1 MSVEAATERRLPGAR
16 VLRSGHVVAWWIEVL
31 AVGLFYVVYS
41 TIRNSN
47 NASPETAYD
56 NARRLIDWQLTLH
69 INVEQT
75 LQEWA
80 LRSESLIIVCNYFY
94 GSLHFVVTIGTAV
107 FLFHRFPDD
116 YPRFRNTLGVGTA
129 LALIGFAVF
138 PLMPPRLL
146 DCHISGMNSNECF
159 VDGNE
164 PTTVTYGFVDTLA
177 RDPAIWSFNSGAMSK
192 LSNQFAAMPSVH
204 CAWALWCAVAFVPR
218 VRHLWAKILAA
229 SYPLLTVIVIV
240 LTANHYLLDAVGGF
254 LVLGLGWAIAHRFTR
269 AGRDV
274 VALPA

>member
-1 MSVEAATERRLPGAR
+1 MSVETATKRRLPGAR
-16 VLRSGHVVAWWIEVL
+16 VLRSGHVIVWWVEVI
-31 AVGLFYVVYS
+31 AVGIFYVVYS

-47 NASPETAYD
+47 NASPDTAYD
-56 NARRLIDWQLTLH
+56 NARRLIDWQQTLQ

-80 LRSESLIIVCNYFY
+80 LKSESLIIVCNYFY
-94 GSLHFVVTIGTAV
+94 GSLHFAVTIGAAA

-129 LALIGFAVF
+129 LALIGFTLF

-146 DCHISGMNSNECF
+146 DCYLSGMNSKECF
-159 VDGNE
+159 VDGNQ
-164 PTTVTYGFVDTLA
+164 PTTTTYGFVDTLA

-204 CAWALWCAVAFVPR
+204 CAWALWCAAVFVPR
-218 VRHLWAKILAA
+218 VRRLWAKILAA
-229 SYPLLTVIVIV
+229 SYPVLTVVVIV

-254 LVLGLGWAIAHRFTR
+254 LALGLGWVIAHRFTR

-274 VALPA
+274 IALPT